1 MLLVIFS
8 HYEDLFGVFCLFVS
22 TAIVEKDAE
31 PEAPDDPRPTFC
43 VL

>member
-1 MLLVIFS
+1 MKIVW
-8 HYEDLFGVFCLFVS
+8 GFCLLVS

-31 PEAPDDPRPTFC
+31 PEAPDDPRPPFC